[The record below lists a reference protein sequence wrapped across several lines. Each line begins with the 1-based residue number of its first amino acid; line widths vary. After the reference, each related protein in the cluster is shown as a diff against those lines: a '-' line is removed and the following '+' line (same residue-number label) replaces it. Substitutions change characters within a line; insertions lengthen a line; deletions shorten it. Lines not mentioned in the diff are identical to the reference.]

1 MTAVDK
7 MPPMNDKV
15 IVITGAS
22 SGIGA
27 ATARLLGRKGASTVL
42 AARRE
47 DKLRAVAGESGPSSL
62 PIVADVTRRAEV
74 QRIVDGA
81 LRRFGR
87 IDVWINNAGRGITRP
102 VAELTD
108 EDFDEMMLVNVK
120 SALYGVQAVLPHM
133 KQRKQGHIINISS
146 VLSRI
151 PFASIRA
158 AYSAAKHA
166 LMSLTANLRVDLR
179 AEFPEIHV
187 SAVLPGVVA
196 TDFGLAARYG
206 GPDSRQLPFAQ
217 PVEEVAQVIADLIE
231 HPRAEAYSRPIYK
244 QQVAAYY
251 GADDLATIESQP
263 PFVVAKR

>member
-1 MTAVDK
+1 
-7 MPPMNDKV
+7 MPLMNDKV

-27 ATARLLGRKGASTVL
+27 ATARLLGGNGASTVL

-47 DKLRAVAGESGPSSL
+47 DKLREVAGESGPSSL

-74 QRIVDGA
+74 QRIVDAA
-81 LRRFGR
+81 LGRFGR
-87 IDVWINNAGRGITRP
+87 IDVWINNAGRGITRT

-108 EDFDEMMLVNVK
+108 EDFDEMMRVNVK
-120 SALYGVQAVLPHM
+120 SALYSVQAVLPHM

-151 PFASIRA
+151 PFASIRS
-158 AYSAAKHA
+158 AYSASKHA

-179 AEFPEIHV
+179 AEFPQIHV

-196 TDFGLAARYG
+196 TDFGLAARHG
-206 GPDSRQLPFAQ
+206 GPDSRQLPFPQ

-231 HPRAEAYSRPIYK
+231 HPRAEAYTRPIYK

-251 GADDLATIESQP
+251 GAEDVATVESQP
-263 PFVVAKR
+263 PFVIPKR